1 MVAFYCLSGLFVWIG
16 LIAWCIHSC
25 NASKEGMMNNLD
37 RADFSND
44 LHHYVID
51 GHRMEEDKAIDY
63 LIVQGMGL
71 NGAYQYL
78 KSLIQKLN
86 AKVSTLFES
95 YGIGAALILAPD
107 EIFVMDNPA
116 ILSNADID
124 LLIGE
129 PSPF

>member
-1 MVAFYCLSGLFVWIG
+1 
-16 LIAWCIHSC
+16 
-25 NASKEGMMNNLD
+25 MMNNLD